1 MSYKSHP
8 MQARRAVTATALVST
23 LAITGCS
30 NGFNFDWLSSSDDD
44 KDTSTQAQANRAG
57 KTADGRFITD
67 LDAPVPKEGKAIPD
81 DVKPVL
87 SSGKQVVAETA
98 EGRIQI
104 EAGPGSRRLFTWQCV
119 RRGAVTKA
127 RSKPF
132 AGASHKGLYFDG
144 KPETWKEVGGIDKL
158 RYEEGYKNFPNKD
171 DALIWMKIRRLYYT
185 YNDEGLVIGWK
196 REGDTL
202 HVEVWQFTIGGQ
214 KPSSMPESENDHIR
228 QGDARKEPLES
239 FCITPEEAAKAEEE
253 DKEEDSKTE
262 KESKQDEEQ
271 DERNWFQRN
280 IADPVVNFF
289 TGGSRDD
296 AD

>member
-1 MSYKSHP
+1 MSNRSHHL
-8 MQARRAVTATALVST
+8 QARRAVTATALVGT

-30 NGFNFDWLSSSDDD
+30 NGFNFDWLSSSNDD
-44 KDTSTQAQANRAG
+44 KQANANAQGNKSG

-67 LDAPVPKEGKAIPD
+67 LDSPVPEEGEDIPE
-81 DVKPVL
+81 DVKTVL

-127 RSKPF
+127 RTKPF

-144 KPETWKEVGGIDKL
+144 KPETWKEARGIDKL
-158 RYEEGYKNFPNKD
+158 RYEEGYKNFPTKD
-171 DALIWMKIRRLYYT
+171 DALVWMKIRRLYYT
-185 YNDEGLVIGWK
+185 YNDDGLVIGWK

-202 HVEVWQFTIGGQ
+202 HVEVWQFTIGGK
-214 KPSSMPESENDHIR
+214 KPSSMPEAENDHIR
-228 QGDARKEPLES
+228 QGDAQKEPLES
-239 FCITPEEAAKAEEE
+239 FCVTPEEAAKEEKEDKKDSKAEEQT
-253 DKEEDSKTE
+253 DQDDE
-262 KESKQDEEQ
+262 KE
-271 DERNWFQRN
+271 ERNWFQRN

-289 TGGSRDD
+289 TGGSDGE
-296 AD
+296 AE